1 MEEPRPSSALVG
13 TTGSTAF
20 VVEPAQTT
28 NVFGD
33 QETPPGRA
41 AAADST
47 PAESVRVLGTAPLL
61 SHVEF
66 TGRESIRGRIPP
78 GTGMVGKRADVTHT
92 GAATV
97 GTRVR
102 VRTEVVAVDGA
113 DVTYDGRVRTV
124 EDDRPV
130 ASATVVLRLVDR
142 DRFRAAV
149 DVNDQTVDD
158 RDRDARD
165 EERDREPRDAADVE
179 GGDLDVDE
187 SG

>member
-1 MEEPRPSSALVG
+1 MDGPSLSPDLVG
-13 TTGSTAF
+13 TTAATTF

-28 NVFGD
+28 NVFGR
-33 QETPPGRA
+33 QERPPGRPA
-41 AAADST
+41 ASDSG
-47 PAESVRVLGTAPLL
+47 PGESVRVLGTAPLL

-66 TGRESIRGRIPP
+66 TGRDSIHGRIPP
-78 GTGMVGKRADVTHT
+78 GTGVVGKRADVTHT

-124 EDDRPV
+124 DDDRPV
-130 ASATVVLRLVDR
+130 ARAEVVLRLVDR

-149 DVNDQTVDD
+149 AADGAGLDGTSTADD
-158 RDRDARD
+158 ADLDGT
-165 EERDREPRDAADVE
+165 DAAGRE
-179 GGDLDVDE
+179 
-187 SG
+187 

>member
-1 MEEPRPSSALVG
+1 MDEPRPSTDLVG
-13 TTGSTAF
+13 TTATTTFA
-20 VVEPAQTT
+20 VEPGQTT

-41 AAADST
+41 AAADSG

-66 TGRESIRGRIPP
+66 TGRESIRGRIPA

-97 GTRVR
+97 GRRVR
-102 VRTEVVAVDGA
+102 VRTEVVGVDGA

-124 EDDRPV
+124 DDDRAV
-130 ASATVVLRLVDR
+130 AGVEVVLRLVDR
-142 DRFRAAV
+142 DRFRNAVAATDPNV
-149 DVNDQTVDD
+149 DAPDVAD
-158 RDRDARD
+158 RD
-165 EERDREPRDAADVE
+165 
-179 GGDLDVDE
+179 
-187 SG
+187 

>member
-1 MEEPRPSSALVG
+1 MEEPSLSTDLVG
-13 TTGSTAF
+13 TTATTTFAID
-20 VVEPAQTT
+20 PAQTT
-28 NVFGD
+28 NVFGT
-33 QETPPGRA
+33 QETPPGRP
-41 AAADST
+41 AAADSS

-97 GTRVR
+97 GRRVC

-124 EDDRPV
+124 DDDRAV
-130 ASATVVLRLVDR
+130 ARAEVVLRLVDR

-149 DVNDQTVDD
+149 
-158 RDRDARD
+158 
-165 EERDREPRDAADVE
+165 AAD
-179 GGDLDVDE
+179 DDE
-187 SG
+187 TGA

>member
-1 MEEPRPSSALVG
+1 MDEPRPSTDLVG
-13 TTGSTAF
+13 TTGTTTFA
-20 VVEPAQTT
+20 VEPAQTT
-28 NVFGD
+28 NVFGT
-33 QETPPGRA
+33 QETPSGRP

-61 SHVEF
+61 SRVEF
-66 TGRESIRGRIPP
+66 TSRESIRGRIPP

-97 GTRVR
+97 GRRVR

-124 EDDRPV
+124 DDDRAV
-130 ASATVVLRLVDR
+130 ARAEVVLRLVNR

-149 DVNDQTVDD
+149 GVDD
-158 RDRDARD
+158 RDGDDARD
-165 EERDREPRDAADVE
+165 DDR
-179 GGDLDVDE
+179 G
-187 SG
+187 